1 MIYVEK
7 LLFELRRG
15 DRPDEFDDLDPNL
28 EKEEIEKINER
39 FDSIKKIINKEIFQA
54 VIRVQ
59 TDLEYLKRFR
69 EIMDGP
75 FYLNTI
81 SDKYGNQYIQARTTI
96 KDDKGKTKWLNAY
109 VGSVKKYPKG
119 ENDPEALALGK
130 ILIRKKLIKHYL
142 S

>member
-54 VIRVQ
+54 VIKVQ

-96 KDDKGKTKWLNAY
+96 KDGKGKTNWLNAY
-109 VGSVKKYPKG
+109 VGSMKKFPKG

-142 S
+142 G